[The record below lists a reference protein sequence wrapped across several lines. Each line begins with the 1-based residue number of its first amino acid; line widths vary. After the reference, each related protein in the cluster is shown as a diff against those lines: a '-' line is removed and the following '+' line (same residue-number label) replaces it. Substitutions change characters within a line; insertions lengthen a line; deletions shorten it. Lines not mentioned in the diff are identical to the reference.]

1 MSSNLEQLSSSPHPE
16 QSSKSTINHQQL
28 PLTYV
33 VYEFIQ
39 FEQWVNEW
47 HTSRILEVIASIAE
61 AMLDAVTSISLSA
74 SYHNSSK
81 VSGSE
86 GSLGGGGGG
95 GSVAEFGVKFS
106 N

>member
-1 MSSNLEQLSSSPHPE
+1 MP
-16 QSSKSTINHQQL
+16 
-28 PLTYV
+28 
-33 VYEFIQ
+33 F
-39 FEQWVNEW
+39 
-47 HTSRILEVIASIAE
+47 
-61 AMLDAVTSISLSA
+61 TSISLSA

-95 GSVAEFGVKFS
+95 SVAVFGVKFP

>member
-1 MSSNLEQLSSSPHPE
+1 MP
-16 QSSKSTINHQQL
+16 
-28 PLTYV
+28 
-33 VYEFIQ
+33 F
-39 FEQWVNEW
+39 
-47 HTSRILEVIASIAE
+47 
-61 AMLDAVTSISLSA
+61 TSISLSA

-95 GSVAEFGVKFS
+95 GSVAVFNVIFP